1 MGFQKTLKAL
11 DDEQRRQILIELKKG
26 KMSAGSLSKKLNLS
40 PSSLS
45 YHLNQL
51 KKADL
56 VLEYKYKNYIFYEIN
71 TSVLD
76 ELIVWIKQFKSKS

>member
-11 DDEQRRQILIELKKG
+11 ADEQRRQILIELKKG
-26 KMSAGSLSKKLNLS
+26 KMSAGNLSEKLNLS
-40 PSSLS
+40 PASLS

-51 KKADL
+51 KNADL

-76 ELIVWIKQFKSKS
+76 ELIVWINQFKSKS